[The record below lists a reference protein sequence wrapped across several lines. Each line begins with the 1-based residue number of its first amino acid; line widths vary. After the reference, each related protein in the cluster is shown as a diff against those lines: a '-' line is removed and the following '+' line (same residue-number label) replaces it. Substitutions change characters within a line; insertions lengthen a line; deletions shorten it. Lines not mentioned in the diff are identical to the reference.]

1 MIKLRTFISSR
12 FTILFALF
20 VLGAVDSYSQLKSTQ
35 KPSRVLFIIDAS
47 GSMNGK
53 WKETTKMDMAKK
65 ILTHLADSLSRENIP
80 FAVRV
85 FGHQK
90 DKSLVDC
97 KDTKLE
103 LPFSPN
109 NQANLPK
116 TLERVNPKGYSPI
129 ALSLESAVN
138 DFPLTK
144 TEQRSVIIL
153 ISDGFENCEGDACN
167 ASAKLQAAGIY
178 LRPYIVGLG
187 LTPDQKKSF
196 ECVGQLFD
204 IQENDNLNQ
213 SQIANVVITS
223 MLNPTSL
230 QVNLLNVNDK
240 PTETN
245 VAMSFF
251 NESSGS
257 LKYNFYHTLNAYNQ
271 PDTLFIDPSMKYE
284 IKVHT
289 HPSKT
294 IHNVELVQGK
304 HIIKAI
310 ETPQGSLKLSM
321 LGNTKAK
328 NIKCIIKQNGKIIN
342 VQELNT
348 TIPYLIGTYDI
359 DVLTTPITRFEQV
372 DILQSQIKAISIT
385 NPGMLQ
391 INKTAGY
398 LFIYKR
404 NSKNELEKI
413 YSAEANSTKETISL
427 QPGNYEISFRTKAST
442 TSKSSVTKKVTIVSG
457 ISTSINF

>member
-1 MIKLRTFISSR
+1 MITYSRLFSSR
-12 FTILFALF
+12 TLLLFALF
-20 VLGAVDSYSQLKSTQ
+20 LLVALDSYSQMKSTQ

-53 WKETTKMDMAKK
+53 WKETTKMEMAKK
-65 ILTHLADSLSRENIP
+65 ILTHLSDSLSRENIP

-90 DKSLVDC
+90 DKSLFDC
-97 KDTKLE
+97 KDSKLE
-103 LPFSPN
+103 LPFNTN

-116 TLERVNPKGYSPI
+116 MLDRISPKGYSPI

-144 TEQRSVIIL
+144 AEQRSVIIL
-153 ISDGFENCEGDACN
+153 ISDGFENCNGDACD
-167 ASAKLQAAGIY
+167 ASRKLQSAGIY

-187 LTPDQKKSF
+187 LTPEQKKAF
-196 ECVGQLFD
+196 ECVGQIFD
-204 IQENDNLNQ
+204 IQESENLSQ
-213 SQIANVVITS
+213 SQIASVVITS

-251 NESSGS
+251 DQGTSA
-257 LKYNFYHTLNAYNQ
+257 LKYNFYHTLNTYGQ
-271 PDTLFIDPSMKYE
+271 PDTLYIDPNRKYNL
-284 IKVHT
+284 KVHT

-294 IHNVELVQGK
+294 LNDVELVQGK
-304 HIIKAI
+304 HLVKAI

-321 LGNTKAK
+321 IGNTKAK
-328 NIKCIIKQNGKIIN
+328 NIKCIVKQSNKIITI
-342 VQELNT
+342 QDLNT

-359 DVLTTPITRFEQV
+359 EVLTTPITKFDQI
-372 DILQSQIKAISIT
+372 DILQSQTKSITVT

-391 INKTAGY
+391 INKKAGY
-398 LFIYKR
+398 LYIYKR

-413 YSAEANSTKETISL
+413 VSVDANSTKETISI
-427 QPGNYEISFRTKAST
+427 QPGNYELIYRAKAST
-442 TSKSSVTKKVTIVSG
+442 TSKSSVVKKVTIISG